1 MFEESFEIILLGN
14 SNLNSLDI
22 LSKSYH
28 KKDLM
33 EVYQALTS
41 KVKFRQ
47 KLIEIAEFVRVH
59 QSK

>member
-1 MFEESFEIILLGN
+1 MLEKSFEKILLGN

-22 LSKSYH
+22 LSKSDH

-41 KVKFRQ
+41 EV
-47 KLIEIAEFVRVH
+47 
-59 QSK
+59 